1 MQTEALVGCWLGR
14 ATNCA
19 HGSGG
24 RQARR
29 AIPDSALAIV
39 IYTCR
44 VGRDGIGRGGGG
56 GHVANEDHLHSA
68 YRALSLPL
76 ARHRERERERGGLLA
91 CPSVV
96 AFPVSVAKK
105 LPSVK

>member
-1 MQTEALVGCWLGR
+1 MVVGLVVQ
-14 ATNCA
+14 

-24 RQARR
+24 RRRQARR

-56 GHVANEDHLHSA
+56 GGHVANEDHLHSA

-76 ARHRERERERGGLLA
+76 ALALARRREREGERGYLLVR
-91 CPSVV
+91 PS
-96 AFPVSVAKK
+96 FPVSVAKK